1 MSFLFQ
7 NPVILF
13 RSLYLLNLIGT
24 PVIYATSIL
33 QTAFKFVFG
42 KSADD
47 SEGHVLSEAGDENA
61 LCGQFSASV
70 DNLLHMF
77 PEISSFARP
86 GADLFRSFHDFSL
99 ENGVPAAAVL
109 MSERTECRRC
119 GKSLH
124 IDQNW
129 KPIVVYHLT
138 RGTYLGCRIS
148 KSCSNCK
155 IYEHYGFFTESGNK
169 TFDTDC
175 LTKEFLMSTDET
187 AIDMM
192 LLRYVNEDVIQG
204 AVSFLLKSKV
214 YNTVHGYS
222 STVNEKPASQTPLLS
237 TNQSAKKR

>member
-61 LCGQFSASV
+61 LCGQFFASV

-77 PEISSFARP
+77 PEISNFARP